1 MKKKAEI
8 KAMEEEE
15 REEQRIEK
23 EFNEK
28 TEALS
33 KPDID
38 DFATEMK
45 TLKSESKKVAADSS
59 QDVEP
64 SNKSEAKK
72 ALSDKND
79 EKSDS
84 SEE

>member
-1 MKKKAEI
+1 
-8 KAMEEEE
+8 MEEEE
-15 REEQRIEK
+15 RDEQRIEK

-45 TLKSESKKVAADSS
+45 NLKS
-59 QDVEP
+59 
-64 SNKSEAKK
+64 
-72 ALSDKND
+72 
-79 EKSDS
+79 
-84 SEE
+84 